1 MKEWLAYTLAVWAGL
16 LAQILIVGLS

>member
-1 MKEWLAYTLAVWAGL
+1 MKDWLAFTLAVWAGL